1 MSNAYFISPRGKI
14 IPVLHGT
21 HIRQIESEP
30 RTFGLTETYL
40 SKTRRKYDEPRGFEG
55 KARYEIISGLFVKG
69 WIRVRF
75 EDEGNLIFQTSNFTV
90 ARMKHILNFLIL
102 VQNGMIKPYNRE
114 GKYFGVLVYYDRNN
128 PIVSTERVTDAIRN
142 IQKMLAT
149 KKHKTH
155 KVFKTI
161 DDK

>member
-1 MSNAYFISPRGKI
+1 MSNAYFISPRSKI

-40 SKTRRKYDEPRGFEG
+40 NKTRMKYDEPRGHEG
-55 KARYEIISGLFVKG
+55 YARKEIISGLFVKG

-75 EDEGNLIFQTSNFTV
+75 EEEGNLIFETTNFTT
-90 ARMKHILNFLIL
+90 ARLKHILNFLIL
-102 VQNGMIKPYNRE
+102 VQNGTIKPYSRE
-114 GKYFGVLVYYDRNN
+114 GKYFGVLVYHDRNN
-128 PIVSTERVTDAIRN
+128 PVVTTERVADAIKN

-149 KKHKTH
+149 KKHTWH
-155 KVFKTI
+155 KK
-161 DDK
+161 D